1 MLAPYIETDTPA
13 SRVLY
18 VNSKDGQTIYNDNRS
33 NFEFTLEEP
42 IVVPP
47 HHTILASV
55 ISAEIPYSFY
65 NFRDDVNTLLDY
77 QITAYGTPA
86 SYGAPV
92 LDKFNIGVALTI
104 RQGNYNAVELANL
117 LTTAITELQV
127 TYDHNSLK
135 YNFLPLTAGFRVTL
149 GLRNGQSTGT
159 PELPGNDMNEELG
172 FDWFNMT
179 GDPYVELNG
188 AGALW
193 GTGYTNPNPG
203 VVGVGLDTP
212 SPGSPFGA
220 ATVLVADDVADLT
233 NSIRSLF
240 IRSNLST
247 TSILDSHIGGG
258 FSNILC
264 RVPINV
270 QSGGVINIK
279 PSDGNVHKLLI
290 KQKAITS
297 IALRLT
303 NQKNTDITLN
313 GLDYDVSIK
322 LEFIETKK
330 LNPEPLSI
338 RQHLTIASQNQEEVL
353 AEAQAQSKPKTKP
366 KTKKRKSSQKKK

>member
-65 NFRDDVNTLLDY
+65 NFRNDVNTLLDY
-77 QITAYGTPA
+77 QVTAYGTPA

-92 LDKFNIGVALTI
+92 LDKFDVGVALTI
-104 RQGNYNAVELANL
+104 RQGNYNAIELANL
-117 LTTAITELQV
+117 LTTSITQLQV

-135 YNFLPLTAGFRVTL
+135 YNFLAVTQGFRVTL

-172 FDWFNMT
+172 FDFFGLT
-179 GDPYVELNG
+179 GDPYVELDPF
-188 AGALW
+188 GALW
-193 GTGYTNPNPG
+193 GSGYTNPNPG
-203 VVGVGLDTP
+203 IVGVGLDTP
-212 SPGSPFGA
+212 SAGSPFGA
-220 ATVLVADDVADLT
+220 ATALVADDVADLT

-264 RVPINV
+264 RIPINV

-322 LEFIETKK
+322 LEFIQTRQ
-330 LNPEPLSI
+330 LNPEPLHI
-338 RQHLTIASQNQEEVL
+338 RQLIANHKKEVL
-353 AEAQAQSKPKTKP
+353 QKKTDIESKPKK
-366 KTKKRKSSQKKK
+366 KKRKVSQKKK

>member
-1 MLAPYIETDTPA
+1 
-13 SRVLY
+13 
-18 VNSKDGQTIYNDNRS
+18 
-33 NFEFTLEEP
+33 
-42 IVVPP
+42 
-47 HHTILASV
+47 
-55 ISAEIPYSFY
+55 
-65 NFRDDVNTLLDY
+65 
-77 QITAYGTPA
+77 
-86 SYGAPV
+86 
-92 LDKFNIGVALTI
+92 
-104 RQGNYNAVELANL
+104 
-117 LTTAITELQV
+117 
-127 TYDHNSLK
+127 
-135 YNFLPLTAGFRVTL
+135 
-149 GLRNGQSTGT
+149 
-159 PELPGNDMNEELG
+159 MNEELG

-193 GTGYTNPNPG
+193 GSGYTNPNPG
-203 VVGVGLDTP
+203 VVGVGLDNP

-220 ATVLVADDVADLT
+220 ATVLVADDAADLT

-240 IRSNLST
+240 LRSNLST

-279 PSDGNVHKLLI
+279 PADGDVHKLLI

-303 NQKNTDITLN
+303 NQKNTDISLN

-322 LEFIETKK
+322 LEFIETRK
-330 LNPEPLSI
+330 LKPGPLSI
-338 RQHLTIASQNQEEVL
+338 REQLTLASSIPKVREPKE
-353 AEAQAQSKPKTKP
+353 QAVAKREKP
-366 KTKKRKSSQKKK
+366 KTKKKQSITKKKIHK

>member
-18 VNSKDGQTIYNDNRS
+18 VNSQDGQTIYNDNRS
-33 NFEFTLEEP
+33 NFEFVLEEP

-65 NFRDDVNTLLDY
+65 NFRDDTNTLLDY

-104 RQGNYNAVELANL
+104 RQGNYNAIELATL

-135 YNFLPLTAGFRVTL
+135 YNFLALTSGFRVTL

-159 PELPGNDMNEELG
+159 PEIPGNDMNEELG

-193 GTGYTNPNPG
+193 GSGYTNPNPG

-240 IRSNLST
+240 LRSNLST

-322 LEFIETKK
+322 LEFIQTKK
-330 LNPEPLSI
+330 LNPEPLHI
-338 RQHLTIASQNQEEVL
+338 RQQIANHQEEVL
-353 AEAQAQSKPKTKP
+353 ADIQSKP
-366 KTKKRKSSQKKK
+366 KTKKRKSSQKKNK

>member
-18 VNSKDGQTIYNDNRS
+18 VNSKDGQTIYNENRS

-42 IVVPP
+42 IVVPD

-65 NFRDDVNTLLDY
+65 NFRNDVNTLLDY

-104 RQGNYNAVELANL
+104 RQGNYNAIELANL
-117 LTTAITELQV
+117 LTTAITQLQV

-135 YNFLPLTAGFRVTL
+135 FNFLALTQGFRVTL

-179 GDPYVELNG
+179 GDPYVELDPF
-188 AGALW
+188 GALW
-193 GTGYTNPNPG
+193 GSGYTNPNPG

-212 SPGSPFGA
+212 SAGSPFGA

-233 NSIRSLF
+233 NSVRSLF
-240 IRSNLST
+240 LRSNLST

-270 QSGGVINIK
+270 HSGGVINIK
-279 PSDGNVHKLLI
+279 PADGDVHKLVI

-297 IALRLT
+297 IAIRLT
-303 NQKNTDITLN
+303 NQKNTDISLN

-322 LEFIETKK
+322 LEFIETRK
-330 LNPEPLSI
+330 LKPGPLSI
-338 RQHLTIASQNQEEVL
+338 REQLTIASQR
-353 AEAQAQSKPKTKP
+353 AETDRLQKQGEKP
-366 KTKKRKSSQKKK
+366 KTKKKQSSQKKK